1 MAAHVVTFIVCE
13 DVEELVCITPTA
25 GAKLEWEMRKS
36 NVHHKR
42 EYTL

>member
-13 DVEELVCITPTA
+13 EDVGEMVCITRTA

-36 NVHHKR
+36 NVHY
-42 EYTL
+42 ET